1 MKGNGNFMKL
11 KVIVLT
17 VIIMFPYLIL
27 GQYGFVVDYTDG
39 ELVKIELDNPENEIA
54 IGTSMNHLIDAEFGS
69 NNVLYA
75 LPRVGTQFYQ
85 IDTTTAAINQIGTA
99 TPLTGHMWSGLAYDV
114 TTSTLYASS
123 TTGNSASAIYTID
136 VSTGTASHIGTT
148 TTAQSVADIAF
159 DNSGQMYAHN
169 LSNTIYLIDKTNGSA
184 TLLGNTGFNAAGP
197 WHGLDYSFHNN
208 TMYMATYNSITWEKT
223 VRSVNLTTGNTAS
236 EGTINHF
243 VGGFAIIHAESPGP
257 GSPEPNITVEPE
269 SLIFDTTAVGSSSV
283 DMLSITNT
291 GSDTLL
297 IYNLFSPDSI
307 FSVNLSSFDLF
318 LSESQDVQVTFTPL
332 QQNAYDGDLF
342 IISNDPDTDTLGL
355 PVAGVGFIPAPE
367 IFVDPMS
374 LTFDTTAVGSSTVKL
389 LSITNIGSDT
399 LLIYNLFSPDSIFS
413 VNTDSLNVL
422 PGDDQIVLVTF
433 VPNQPTDYSSD
444 LFIVNNDLET
454 DTLVIL
460 LTGVGFIFD
469 PEISVAP
476 IYLAFDTTAAG
487 SSNLKLLTIYNTG
500 NATLTISNISSTESV
515 FSTNLTSYDIQPGDS
530 QMVQVAFTPTEPII
544 YTSNFFVISNDS
556 EMDTLIVPV
565 SGVGI
570 MLARIEL
577 DAQLPHILVL
587 YPNYPNPFNPV
598 TTLRYDLPEK
608 VLVTI
613 TIYDMLGRQV
623 KTLMDQ
629 TQDAGY
635 RSVIWDATNDYGKP
649 VSAGIYLYQIQ
660 AGKYLQTKKM
670 VLLK

>member
-1 MKGNGNFMKL
+1 
-11 KVIVLT
+11 
-17 VIIMFPYLIL
+17 MFPYLIL

-54 IGTSMNHLIDAEFGS
+54 IGTSMNHLIDLEFGS
-69 NNVLYA
+69 NNILYA

-85 IDTTTAAINQIGTA
+85 IDTTTAAINQIGTS

-123 TTGNSASAIYTID
+123 TTGNSASSIYTID
-136 VSTGTASHIGTT
+136 VSTGTTSHIGTT

-223 VRSVNLTTGNTAS
+223 VRSVNLTTGNTTS

-243 VGGFAIIHAESPGP
+243 VGGLSIIHAESPGP

-307 FSVNLSSFDLF
+307 FSVN
-318 LSESQDVQVTFTPL
+318 
-332 QQNAYDGDLF
+332 
-342 IISNDPDTDTLGL
+342 
-355 PVAGVGFIPAPE
+355 
-367 IFVDPMS
+367 
-374 LTFDTTAVGSSTVKL
+374 
-389 LSITNIGSDT
+389 
-399 LLIYNLFSPDSIFS
+399 
-413 VNTDSLNVL
+413 TDSFNVL
-422 PGDDQIVLVTF
+422 PGDNQIVLVTF

-444 LFIVNNDLET
+444 LFIVNNDPET
-454 DTLVIL
+454 DTLVVL
-460 LTGVGFIFD
+460 LTGVGFILD
-469 PEISVAP
+469 PKISVDP

-500 NATLTISNISSTESV
+500 NATLTISNISSTERV

-544 YTSNFFVISNDS
+544 YSSNFFVISNDS

-598 TTLRYDLPEK
+598 TTLRYDLPEQTH
-608 VLVTI
+608 VNI

-623 KTLMDQ
+623 KTLINH

-635 RSVIWDATNDYGKP
+635 RSVIWNATNDYGKP

-660 AGKYLQTKKM
+660 AGDYISTKKM

>member
-1 MKGNGNFMKL
+1 
-11 KVIVLT
+11 
-17 VIIMFPYLIL
+17 MFPYLIL

-54 IGTSMNHLIDAEFGS
+54 IGTSMNHLTDLEFGS

-85 IDTTTAAINQIGTA
+85 IDTTTAAINQIGTS

-136 VSTGTASHIGTT
+136 VSTGTTSHIGTT

-223 VRSVNLTTGNTAS
+223 VRSVNLTTGNTTS

-243 VGGFAIIHAESPGP
+243 VGGLSIIHAESPGP

-307 FSVNLSSFDLF
+307 FSVN
-318 LSESQDVQVTFTPL
+318 
-332 QQNAYDGDLF
+332 
-342 IISNDPDTDTLGL
+342 
-355 PVAGVGFIPAPE
+355 
-367 IFVDPMS
+367 
-374 LTFDTTAVGSSTVKL
+374 
-389 LSITNIGSDT
+389 
-399 LLIYNLFSPDSIFS
+399 
-413 VNTDSLNVL
+413 TDSFNIL
-422 PGDDQIVLVTF
+422 PGDNQIVLVTF

-444 LFIVNNDLET
+444 LFIVNNDPET
-454 DTLVIL
+454 DTLVVL
-460 LTGVGFIFD
+460 LTGVGFILD
-469 PEISVAP
+469 PKISVDP

-544 YTSNFFVISNDS
+544 YSSNFFVISNDS

-598 TTLRYDLPEK
+598 TTLRYDLPEQTH
-608 VLVTI
+608 VNI
-613 TIYDMLGRQV
+613 TVYDMLGRQV
-623 KTLMDQ
+623 KTLINH

-635 RSVIWDATNDYGKP
+635 RSVIWNATNDYGKP

-660 AGKYLQTKKM
+660 AGDYISTKKM

>member
-1 MKGNGNFMKL
+1 MKL

-54 IGTSMNHLIDAEFGS
+54 IGTSMNHLTDAEFGS

-85 IDTTTAAINQIGTA
+85 IDTTTAAINQIGTS

-223 VRSVNLTTGNTAS
+223 VRSVNLTTGNTTS

-243 VGGFAIIHAESPGP
+243 VGGFAIIHTESPGP

-307 FSVNLSSFDLF
+307 FSVN
-318 LSESQDVQVTFTPL
+318 
-332 QQNAYDGDLF
+332 
-342 IISNDPDTDTLGL
+342 
-355 PVAGVGFIPAPE
+355 
-367 IFVDPMS
+367 
-374 LTFDTTAVGSSTVKL
+374 
-389 LSITNIGSDT
+389 
-399 LLIYNLFSPDSIFS
+399 
-413 VNTDSLNVL
+413 TDSFNVL
-422 PGDDQIVLVTF
+422 PGDNQIVLVTF

-454 DTLVIL
+454 DTLVVL
-460 LTGVGFIFD
+460 LTGVGFILA
-469 PEISVAP
+469 PEIFVDPMS
-476 IYLAFDTTAAG
+476 ITFDTTAAG
-487 SSNLKLLTIYNTG
+487 SSNLKLLTIYNIG

-544 YTSNFFVISNDS
+544 YTSNLFVISNDS

-598 TTLRYDLPEK
+598 TTLRYDLPENAMIN
-608 VLVTI
+608 I

-623 KTLMDQ
+623 KTLINQ

-649 VSAGIYLYQIQ
+649 VSAGLYLYQIQ
-660 AGKYLQTKKM
+660 AGEYIQTKKM

>member
-1 MKGNGNFMKL
+1 MKL
-11 KVIVLT
+11 KVILLT

-54 IGTSMNHLIDAEFGS
+54 IGTSMNHLTDLEFGS

-85 IDTTTAAINQIGTA
+85 IDTTTAAINQIGTS

-136 VSTGTASHIGTT
+136 VSTGTTSHIGTT

-223 VRSVNLTTGNTAS
+223 VRSVNLTTGNTTS

-243 VGGFAIIHAESPGP
+243 VGGLSIIHAESPGP

-307 FSVNLSSFDLF
+307 FSVN
-318 LSESQDVQVTFTPL
+318 
-332 QQNAYDGDLF
+332 
-342 IISNDPDTDTLGL
+342 
-355 PVAGVGFIPAPE
+355 
-367 IFVDPMS
+367 
-374 LTFDTTAVGSSTVKL
+374 
-389 LSITNIGSDT
+389 
-399 LLIYNLFSPDSIFS
+399 
-413 VNTDSLNVL
+413 TDSFNIL
-422 PGDDQIVLVTF
+422 PGDNQIVLVTF

-444 LFIVNNDLET
+444 LFIVNNDPET
-454 DTLVIL
+454 DTLVVL
-460 LTGVGFIFD
+460 LTGVGFILD
-469 PEISVAP
+469 PKISVDP

-544 YTSNFFVISNDS
+544 YSSNFFVISNDS

-598 TTLRYDLPEK
+598 TTLRYDLPEQTH
-608 VLVTI
+608 VNI

-623 KTLMDQ
+623 KTLINH

-635 RSVIWDATNDYGKP
+635 RSVIWNATNDYGKP

-660 AGKYLQTKKM
+660 AGDYISTKKM

>member
-1 MKGNGNFMKL
+1 MKL

-54 IGTSMNHLIDAEFGS
+54 IGTSMNHLTDAEFGS

-85 IDTTTAAINQIGTA
+85 IDTTTAAINQIGTS

-223 VRSVNLTTGNTAS
+223 VRSVNLTTGNTTS

-307 FSVNLSSFDLF
+307 FSVN
-318 LSESQDVQVTFTPL
+318 
-332 QQNAYDGDLF
+332 
-342 IISNDPDTDTLGL
+342 
-355 PVAGVGFIPAPE
+355 
-367 IFVDPMS
+367 
-374 LTFDTTAVGSSTVKL
+374 
-389 LSITNIGSDT
+389 
-399 LLIYNLFSPDSIFS
+399 
-413 VNTDSLNVL
+413 TDSLNVL

-444 LFIVNNDLET
+444 LFIVNNDPET
-454 DTLVIL
+454 DTLVVP
-460 LTGVGFIFD
+460 LTGVGFILA
-469 PEISVAP
+469 PEISVDPVA
-476 IYLAFDTTAAG
+476 LAFDTTAVG
-487 SSNLKLLTIYNTG
+487 SSIVKLLSIYNTG

-515 FSTNLTSYDIQPGDS
+515 FSTNFSSYDLSPGDS
-530 QMVQVAFTPTEPII
+530 QMVQVVFTPIESIT
-544 YTSNFFVISNDS
+544 YTGNLFVISNDS

-598 TTLRYDLPEK
+598 TTLRYDLPENAMIN
-608 VLVTI
+608 I

-623 KTLMDQ
+623 KTLINQ

-649 VSAGIYLYQIQ
+649 VSAGLYLYQIQ
-660 AGKYLQTKKM
+660 AGEYIQTKKM

>member
-1 MKGNGNFMKL
+1 MKENGNFMKFE
-11 KVIVLT
+11 VIVLT

-39 ELVKIELDNPENEIA
+39 ELVKIELDNPENEIS
-54 IGTSMNHLIDAEFGS
+54 IGTSMNHLTDAEFGS

-85 IDTTTAAINQIGTA
+85 IDTTTAAINQIGTS

-136 VSTGTASHIGTT
+136 VSTGTTSHIGTT
-148 TTAQSVADIAF
+148 TNAQSVADIAF

-197 WHGLDYSFHNN
+197 WHGLDYSFNNN
-208 TMYMATYNSITWEKT
+208 TMYMATYNSITWDKT
-223 VRSVNLTTGNTAS
+223 VRSVNLTTGNTTS

-243 VGGFAIIHAESPGP
+243 VGGFAIIHEESPGP

-307 FSVNLSSFDLF
+307 FSANLSSFDL
-318 LSESQDVQVTFTPL
+318 LPSESQDIQVTFTPL

-342 IISNDPDTDTLGL
+342 IISNDP
-355 PVAGVGFIPAPE
+355 
-367 IFVDPMS
+367 
-374 LTFDTTAVGSSTVKL
+374 
-389 LSITNIGSDT
+389 
-399 LLIYNLFSPDSIFS
+399 
-413 VNTDSLNVL
+413 
-422 PGDDQIVLVTF
+422 
-433 VPNQPTDYSSD
+433 
-444 LFIVNNDLET
+444 ET
-454 DTLVIL
+454 DTLVAL
-460 LTGVGFIFD
+460 LTGVGFILA
-469 PEISVAP
+469 PKISVDP
-476 IYLAFDTTAAG
+476 IFLTFDTTAAG
-487 SSNLKLLTIYNTG
+487 SSSLKLLTIYNTG

-515 FSTNLTSYDIQPGDS
+515 FSTNLTSYDIQSGYS

-544 YTSNFFVISNDS
+544 YSSNFFVISNDS

-598 TTLRYDLPEK
+598 TTLRYDLPEQTH
-608 VLVTI
+608 VNI
-613 TIYDMLGRQV
+613 TVYDMLGRQV
-623 KTLMDQ
+623 KTLINH

-635 RSVIWDATNDYGKP
+635 RSVIWNAINDYGKP

-660 AGKYLQTKKM
+660 AGEYISTKKM

>member
-1 MKGNGNFMKL
+1 MKENRNFMKL

-54 IGTSMNHLIDAEFGS
+54 IGTSMNHLTDAEFGS

-85 IDTTTAAINQIGTA
+85 IDTTTAAINQIGTS

-223 VRSVNLTTGNTAS
+223 VRSVNLTTGNTTS

-243 VGGFAIIHAESPGP
+243 VGGFAIIHTESPGP

-307 FSVNLSSFDLF
+307 FSVN
-318 LSESQDVQVTFTPL
+318 
-332 QQNAYDGDLF
+332 
-342 IISNDPDTDTLGL
+342 
-355 PVAGVGFIPAPE
+355 
-367 IFVDPMS
+367 
-374 LTFDTTAVGSSTVKL
+374 
-389 LSITNIGSDT
+389 
-399 LLIYNLFSPDSIFS
+399 
-413 VNTDSLNVL
+413 TDSFNVL
-422 PGDDQIVLVTF
+422 PGDNQIVLVTF

-444 LFIVNNDLET
+444 LFIVNNDPET
-454 DTLVIL
+454 DTLVVL
-460 LTGVGFIFD
+460 LTGVGFILA
-469 PEISVAP
+469 PEIFVDPMS
-476 IYLAFDTTAAG
+476 LTFDTTAAG
-487 SSNLKLLTIYNTG
+487 SSNLKLLTIYNIG

-544 YTSNFFVISNDS
+544 YTSNLFVISNDS

-598 TTLRYDLPEK
+598 TTLRYDLPENS
-608 VLVTI
+608 LVNI
-613 TIYDMLGRQV
+613 TIYDMLGREV
-623 KTLMDQ
+623 KTLINQ

-635 RSVIWDATNDYGKP
+635 KSVIWDATNDYGKP
-649 VSAGIYLYQIQ
+649 VSAGIYLFQIQ
-660 AGKYLQTKKM
+660 AGEYISTKKM

>member
-1 MKGNGNFMKL
+1 
-11 KVIVLT
+11 
-17 VIIMFPYLIL
+17 MFPYLIL

-54 IGTSMNHLIDAEFGS
+54 IGTSMNHLTDLEFGS

-85 IDTTTAAINQIGTA
+85 IDTTTAAINQIGTS

-123 TTGNSASAIYTID
+123 TTGNSASSIYTID
-136 VSTGTASHIGTT
+136 VSTGTTSHIGTT

-223 VRSVNLTTGNTAS
+223 VRSVNLTTGNTTS

-243 VGGFAIIHAESPGP
+243 VGGFSIIHAESPGP

-307 FSVNLSSFDLF
+307 FSVN
-318 LSESQDVQVTFTPL
+318 
-332 QQNAYDGDLF
+332 
-342 IISNDPDTDTLGL
+342 
-355 PVAGVGFIPAPE
+355 
-367 IFVDPMS
+367 
-374 LTFDTTAVGSSTVKL
+374 
-389 LSITNIGSDT
+389 
-399 LLIYNLFSPDSIFS
+399 
-413 VNTDSLNVL
+413 TDSFNVL
-422 PGDDQIVLVTF
+422 PGDNQIVLVTF
-433 VPNQPTDYSSD
+433 VPYQPTDYSSD
-444 LFIVNNDLET
+444 LFIVNNDPET
-454 DTLVIL
+454 DTLVVL
-460 LTGVGFIFD
+460 LTGVGFILD
-469 PEISVAP
+469 PKISVDP

-500 NATLTISNISSTESV
+500 NATLTISNISSTERV
-515 FSTNLTSYDIQPGDS
+515 FSTNLTSYDIQSGYS

-544 YTSNFFVISNDS
+544 YSSNFFVISNDS

-598 TTLRYDLPEK
+598 TTLRYDLPEQTH
-608 VLVTI
+608 VNI
-613 TIYDMLGRQV
+613 TVYDMLGRQV
-623 KTLMDQ
+623 KTLINH

-635 RSVIWDATNDYGKP
+635 RSVIWNATNDYGKP

-660 AGKYLQTKKM
+660 AGDYISTKKM

>member
-1 MKGNGNFMKL
+1 MKL

-85 IDTTTAAINQIGTA
+85 IDTTTAAINQIGTS

-136 VSTGTASHIGTT
+136 GSTGTASHIGTT

-223 VRSVNLTTGNTAS
+223 VRSVNLTTGNTTS

-243 VGGFAIIHAESPGP
+243 VGGFAIIHTESPGP

-307 FSVNLSSFDLF
+307 FSVN
-318 LSESQDVQVTFTPL
+318 
-332 QQNAYDGDLF
+332 
-342 IISNDPDTDTLGL
+342 
-355 PVAGVGFIPAPE
+355 
-367 IFVDPMS
+367 
-374 LTFDTTAVGSSTVKL
+374 
-389 LSITNIGSDT
+389 
-399 LLIYNLFSPDSIFS
+399 
-413 VNTDSLNVL
+413 TDSFNVL
-422 PGDDQIVLVTF
+422 PGDSQIVLVTF

-444 LFIVNNDLET
+444 LFIVNNDPET
-454 DTLVIL
+454 DTLVVL
-460 LTGVGFIFD
+460 LTGVGFILA
-469 PEISVAP
+469 PEIFVDPMS
-476 IYLAFDTTAAG
+476 LTFDTTAAG

-544 YTSNFFVISNDS
+544 YTSNLFVISNDS

-598 TTLRYDLPEK
+598 TTLRYDLPEQTH
-608 VLVTI
+608 VNI
-613 TIYDMLGRQV
+613 TVYDMLGRQV
-623 KTLMDQ
+623 KTLINH

-635 RSVIWDATNDYGKP
+635 KSVIWNATNDYGKP

-660 AGKYLQTKKM
+660 AGEYMLTKKM

>member
-1 MKGNGNFMKL
+1 MKL

-17 VIIMFPYLIL
+17 FIIMFPYLIL

-54 IGTSMNHLIDAEFGS
+54 IGTSMNHLTDLEFGS

-85 IDTTTAAINQIGTA
+85 IDTTTAAINQIGTS

-136 VSTGTASHIGTT
+136 VSTGTTSHIGTT

-223 VRSVNLTTGNTAS
+223 VRSVNLTTGNTTS

-243 VGGFAIIHAESPGP
+243 VGGFSIIHAESPGP

-307 FSVNLSSFDLF
+307 FSVN
-318 LSESQDVQVTFTPL
+318 
-332 QQNAYDGDLF
+332 
-342 IISNDPDTDTLGL
+342 
-355 PVAGVGFIPAPE
+355 
-367 IFVDPMS
+367 
-374 LTFDTTAVGSSTVKL
+374 
-389 LSITNIGSDT
+389 
-399 LLIYNLFSPDSIFS
+399 
-413 VNTDSLNVL
+413 TDSFNIL
-422 PGDDQIVLVTF
+422 PGDNQIVLVTF

-444 LFIVNNDLET
+444 LFIVNNDPET
-454 DTLVIL
+454 DTLVVL
-460 LTGVGFIFD
+460 LTGVGFILD
-469 PEISVAP
+469 PKISVDP

-544 YTSNFFVISNDS
+544 YSSNFFVISNDS

-598 TTLRYDLPEK
+598 TTLRYDLPEQTH
-608 VLVTI
+608 VNI
-613 TIYDMLGRQV
+613 TVYDMLGRQV
-623 KTLMDQ
+623 KTLINH

-635 RSVIWDATNDYGKP
+635 RSVIWNATNDYGKP

-660 AGKYLQTKKM
+660 AGDYISTKKM

>member
-1 MKGNGNFMKL
+1 MKL

-17 VIIMFPYLIL
+17 FIIMFPYLIL

-54 IGTSMNHLIDAEFGS
+54 IGTSMNHLTDLEFGS

-85 IDTTTAAINQIGTA
+85 IDTTTAAINQIGTS

-123 TTGNSASAIYTID
+123 TTGNSASSIYTID
-136 VSTGTASHIGTT
+136 VSTGTTSHIGTT

-223 VRSVNLTTGNTAS
+223 VRSVNLTTGNTTS

-243 VGGFAIIHAESPGP
+243 VGGFSIIHAESPGP

-307 FSVNLSSFDLF
+307 FSVN
-318 LSESQDVQVTFTPL
+318 
-332 QQNAYDGDLF
+332 
-342 IISNDPDTDTLGL
+342 
-355 PVAGVGFIPAPE
+355 
-367 IFVDPMS
+367 
-374 LTFDTTAVGSSTVKL
+374 
-389 LSITNIGSDT
+389 
-399 LLIYNLFSPDSIFS
+399 
-413 VNTDSLNVL
+413 TDSFNIL
-422 PGDDQIVLVTF
+422 PGDNQIVLVTF

-444 LFIVNNDLET
+444 LFIVNNDPET
-454 DTLVIL
+454 DTLVVL
-460 LTGVGFIFD
+460 LTGVGFILD
-469 PEISVAP
+469 PKISVDP

-544 YTSNFFVISNDS
+544 YSSNFFVISNDS

-598 TTLRYDLPEK
+598 TTLRYDLPEQTH
-608 VLVTI
+608 VNI
-613 TIYDMLGRQV
+613 TVYDMLGRQV
-623 KTLMDQ
+623 KTLINH

-635 RSVIWDATNDYGKP
+635 RSVIWNATNDYGKP

-660 AGKYLQTKKM
+660 AGDYISTKKM

>member
-1 MKGNGNFMKL
+1 
-11 KVIVLT
+11 
-17 VIIMFPYLIL
+17 MFPYLIL

-54 IGTSMNHLIDAEFGS
+54 IGTSMNHLTDLEFGS

-85 IDTTTAAINQIGTA
+85 IDTTTAAINQIGTS

-123 TTGNSASAIYTID
+123 TTGNSASSIYTID
-136 VSTGTASHIGTT
+136 VSTGTTSHIGTT

-223 VRSVNLTTGNTAS
+223 VRSVNLTTGNTTS

-243 VGGFAIIHAESPGP
+243 VGGFSIIHAESPGP

-307 FSVNLSSFDLF
+307 FSVN
-318 LSESQDVQVTFTPL
+318 
-332 QQNAYDGDLF
+332 
-342 IISNDPDTDTLGL
+342 
-355 PVAGVGFIPAPE
+355 
-367 IFVDPMS
+367 
-374 LTFDTTAVGSSTVKL
+374 
-389 LSITNIGSDT
+389 
-399 LLIYNLFSPDSIFS
+399 
-413 VNTDSLNVL
+413 TDSFNVL
-422 PGDDQIVLVTF
+422 PGDNQIVLVTF
-433 VPNQPTDYSSD
+433 VPYQPTDYSSD
-444 LFIVNNDLET
+444 LFIVNNDPET
-454 DTLVIL
+454 DTLVVL
-460 LTGVGFIFD
+460 LTGVGFILD
-469 PEISVAP
+469 PKISVDP

-544 YTSNFFVISNDS
+544 YSSNFFVISNDS

-570 MLARIEL
+570 MLTRIEL

-598 TTLRYDLPEK
+598 TTLRYDLPEQTH
-608 VLVTI
+608 VNI
-613 TIYDMLGRQV
+613 TVYDMLGRQV
-623 KTLMDQ
+623 KTLINH

-635 RSVIWDATNDYGKP
+635 RSVIWNATNDYGKP

-660 AGKYLQTKKM
+660 AGDYISTKKM

>member
-1 MKGNGNFMKL
+1 MKENRNFMKL

-54 IGTSMNHLIDAEFGS
+54 IGTSMNHLTDAEFGS

-85 IDTTTAAINQIGTA
+85 IDTTTAAINQIGTS

-184 TLLGNTGFNAAGP
+184 TLLGNTGFTAAGP

-223 VRSVNLTTGNTAS
+223 VRSVNLTTGNTTS

-243 VGGFAIIHAESPGP
+243 VGGFAIIHTESPGP

-307 FSVNLSSFDLF
+307 FSVN
-318 LSESQDVQVTFTPL
+318 
-332 QQNAYDGDLF
+332 
-342 IISNDPDTDTLGL
+342 
-355 PVAGVGFIPAPE
+355 
-367 IFVDPMS
+367 
-374 LTFDTTAVGSSTVKL
+374 
-389 LSITNIGSDT
+389 
-399 LLIYNLFSPDSIFS
+399 
-413 VNTDSLNVL
+413 TDSFNVL
-422 PGDDQIVLVTF
+422 PGDNQIVLVTF

-444 LFIVNNDLET
+444 LFIVNNDPET
-454 DTLVIL
+454 DTLVVL
-460 LTGVGFIFD
+460 LTGVGFILA
-469 PEISVAP
+469 PEIFVDPMS
-476 IYLAFDTTAAG
+476 LTFDTTAAG
-487 SSNLKLLTIYNTG
+487 SSNLKLLTIYNIG

-544 YTSNFFVISNDS
+544 YTSNLFVISNDS

-598 TTLRYDLPEK
+598 TTLRYDLPENS
-608 VLVTI
+608 LVNI
-613 TIYDMLGRQV
+613 TIYDMLGREV
-623 KTLMDQ
+623 KTLINQ

-635 RSVIWDATNDYGKP
+635 KSVIWDATNDYGKP
-649 VSAGIYLYQIQ
+649 VSAGIYLFQIQ
-660 AGKYLQTKKM
+660 AGEYISTKKM

>member
-1 MKGNGNFMKL
+1 MKENGNFMKL

-54 IGTSMNHLIDAEFGS
+54 IGTSMNHLTDAEFGS

-85 IDTTTAAINQIGTA
+85 IDTTTAAINQIGTS

-136 VSTGTASHIGTT
+136 VSTGAASHIGTT
-148 TTAQSVADIAF
+148 TTAQSIADIAF

-223 VRSVNLTTGNTAS
+223 VRSVNLTTGNTTS

-307 FSVNLSSFDLF
+307 FSVN
-318 LSESQDVQVTFTPL
+318 
-332 QQNAYDGDLF
+332 
-342 IISNDPDTDTLGL
+342 
-355 PVAGVGFIPAPE
+355 
-367 IFVDPMS
+367 
-374 LTFDTTAVGSSTVKL
+374 
-389 LSITNIGSDT
+389 
-399 LLIYNLFSPDSIFS
+399 
-413 VNTDSLNVL
+413 TDSLNVL

-444 LFIVNNDLET
+444 LFIVNNDPET
-454 DTLVIL
+454 DTLVVL
-460 LTGVGFIFD
+460 LTGVGFIRA
-469 PEISVAP
+469 PEISVDP

-515 FSTNLTSYDIQPGDS
+515 FSTNLTSYDIQSGDS

-544 YTSNFFVISNDS
+544 YTSNLFVISNDS

-598 TTLRYDLPEK
+598 TTLRYDLPETG
-608 VLVTI
+608 LVTI

-635 RSVIWDATNDYGKP
+635 KSLIWDATNNYGKP

-660 AGKYLQTKKM
+660 AGEYMQTKKM

>member
-1 MKGNGNFMKL
+1 MKENGNFMKL

-54 IGTSMNHLIDAEFGS
+54 IGTSMNHLTDAEFGS

-85 IDTTTAAINQIGTA
+85 IDTTTAAINQIGTS

-223 VRSVNLTTGNTAS
+223 VRSVNLTTGNTTS

-243 VGGFAIIHAESPGP
+243 VGGFAIIHTESPGP

-307 FSVNLSSFDLF
+307 FSVN
-318 LSESQDVQVTFTPL
+318 
-332 QQNAYDGDLF
+332 
-342 IISNDPDTDTLGL
+342 
-355 PVAGVGFIPAPE
+355 
-367 IFVDPMS
+367 
-374 LTFDTTAVGSSTVKL
+374 
-389 LSITNIGSDT
+389 
-399 LLIYNLFSPDSIFS
+399 
-413 VNTDSLNVL
+413 TDSFNVL
-422 PGDDQIVLVTF
+422 PGDNQIVLVTF

-444 LFIVNNDLET
+444 LFIVNNDPET
-454 DTLVIL
+454 DTLVVL
-460 LTGVGFIFD
+460 LTGVGFILA
-469 PEISVAP
+469 PEIFVDPMS
-476 IYLAFDTTAAG
+476 LTFDTTAAG
-487 SSNLKLLTIYNTG
+487 SSNLKLLTIYNIG

-544 YTSNFFVISNDS
+544 YTSNLFVISNDS

-598 TTLRYDLPEK
+598 TTLRYDLPENS
-608 VLVTI
+608 LVNI
-613 TIYDMLGRQV
+613 TIYDMLGREV
-623 KTLMDQ
+623 KTLINQ

-635 RSVIWDATNDYGKP
+635 KSVIWDATNDYGKP

-660 AGKYLQTKKM
+660 AGEYISTKKM

>member
-1 MKGNGNFMKL
+1 MKKNGNFMKFE
-11 KVIVLT
+11 VIVLT

-39 ELVKIELDNPENEIA
+39 ELVKIELDNPENEIS
-54 IGTSMNHLIDAEFGS
+54 IGTSMNHLTDAEFGS

-85 IDTTTAAINQIGTA
+85 IDTTTAAINQIGTS

-136 VSTGTASHIGTT
+136 VSTGTTSHIGTT
-148 TTAQSVADIAF
+148 TNAQSVADIAF

-197 WHGLDYSFHNN
+197 WHGLDYSFNNN
-208 TMYMATYNSITWEKT
+208 TMYMATYNSITWDKT
-223 VRSVNLTTGNTAS
+223 VRSVNLTTGNTTS

-283 DMLSITNT
+283 YMLSITNT

-307 FSVNLSSFDLF
+307 FSANLSSFDL
-318 LSESQDVQVTFTPL
+318 LPSESQDIQVTFTPL

-342 IISNDPDTDTLGL
+342 IISNDP
-355 PVAGVGFIPAPE
+355 
-367 IFVDPMS
+367 
-374 LTFDTTAVGSSTVKL
+374 
-389 LSITNIGSDT
+389 
-399 LLIYNLFSPDSIFS
+399 
-413 VNTDSLNVL
+413 
-422 PGDDQIVLVTF
+422 
-433 VPNQPTDYSSD
+433 
-444 LFIVNNDLET
+444 ET
-454 DTLVIL
+454 DTLVVL
-460 LTGVGFIFD
+460 LTGVGFILS
-469 PEISVAP
+469 PKISVDP
-476 IYLAFDTTAAG
+476 IYLTFDTTAAG

-515 FSTNLTSYDIQPGDS
+515 FSTNLTSYDIQSGYS
-530 QMVQVAFTPTEPII
+530 QIVQVAFTPTEPII
-544 YTSNFFVISNDS
+544 YSSNFFVISNDF

-598 TTLRYDLPEK
+598 TTLRYDLPEQTH
-608 VLVTI
+608 VNI
-613 TIYDMLGRQV
+613 TVYDMLGRQV
-623 KTLMDQ
+623 KTLINH

-635 RSVIWDATNDYGKP
+635 RSVIWNAINDYGKP

-660 AGKYLQTKKM
+660 AGEYISTKKM

>member
-1 MKGNGNFMKL
+1 MKF
-11 KVIVLT
+11 KVVVLVVT
-17 VIIMFPYLIL
+17 IMFPHITL
-27 GQYGFVVDYTDG
+27 GQYCFVVDYNNG
-39 ELVKIELDNPENEIA
+39 ELLKIELNNPTNEII
-54 IGTSMNHLIDAEFGS
+54 IGTSMQFLTDAEFGS

-75 LPRVGTQFYQ
+75 VPLSGTQFYQ
-85 IDTTTAAINQIGTA
+85 IDTTTAAITQIGTA
-99 TPLTGHMWSGLAYDV
+99 TPLNGHMWSGLAYDV

-148 TTAQSVADIAF
+148 TAAQSIADIAF
-159 DNSGQMYAHN
+159 DNNGQMYAHN

-223 VRSVNLTTGNTAS
+223 VRSVNLTTGNTTS

-243 VGGFAIIHAESPGP
+243 VGGFAIIHTESPGP

-307 FSVNLSSFDLF
+307 FSVN
-318 LSESQDVQVTFTPL
+318 
-332 QQNAYDGDLF
+332 
-342 IISNDPDTDTLGL
+342 
-355 PVAGVGFIPAPE
+355 
-367 IFVDPMS
+367 
-374 LTFDTTAVGSSTVKL
+374 
-389 LSITNIGSDT
+389 
-399 LLIYNLFSPDSIFS
+399 
-413 VNTDSLNVL
+413 TDSFNVL
-422 PGDDQIVLVTF
+422 PGGNQIVLVTF

-444 LFIVNNDLET
+444 LFIVNNDPET
-454 DTLVIL
+454 DTLVVL
-460 LTGVGFIFD
+460 LTGVGFILA
-469 PEISVAP
+469 PEIFVDPMS
-476 IYLAFDTTAAG
+476 LTFDTTAAG
-487 SSNLKLLTIYNTG
+487 SSNLKLLTIYNIG

-544 YTSNFFVISNDS
+544 YTSNLFVISNDS

-598 TTLRYDLPEK
+598 TTLRYDLPEDA
-608 VLVTI
+608 LVNI
-613 TIYDMLGRQV
+613 TIYDMMGRVV
-623 KTLMDQ
+623 KTLINDQ
-629 TQDAGY
+629 QTTGY
-635 RSVIWDATNDYGKP
+635 RSLQWNATNDAGQP
-649 VSAGIYLYQIQ
+649 VSAGVYLYQIQ
-660 AGKYLQTKKM
+660 AGDYNSTKKM

>member
-1 MKGNGNFMKL
+1 MKL

-17 VIIMFPYLIL
+17 FIIMFPYLIL

-54 IGTSMNHLIDAEFGS
+54 IGTSMNHLTDLEFGS

-85 IDTTTAAINQIGTA
+85 IDTTTAAINQIGTS

-123 TTGNSASAIYTID
+123 TTGNSASSIYTID
-136 VSTGTASHIGTT
+136 VSTGTTSHIGTT

-223 VRSVNLTTGNTAS
+223 VRSVNLTTGNTTS

-243 VGGFAIIHAESPGP
+243 VGGFSIIHAESPGP

-307 FSVNLSSFDLF
+307 FSVN
-318 LSESQDVQVTFTPL
+318 
-332 QQNAYDGDLF
+332 
-342 IISNDPDTDTLGL
+342 
-355 PVAGVGFIPAPE
+355 
-367 IFVDPMS
+367 
-374 LTFDTTAVGSSTVKL
+374 
-389 LSITNIGSDT
+389 
-399 LLIYNLFSPDSIFS
+399 
-413 VNTDSLNVL
+413 TDSFNIL
-422 PGDDQIVLVTF
+422 PGDNQIVLVTF

-444 LFIVNNDLET
+444 LFIVNNDPET
-454 DTLVIL
+454 DTLVVL
-460 LTGVGFIFD
+460 LTGVGFILD
-469 PEISVAP
+469 PKISVDP

-500 NATLTISNISSTESV
+500 NATLTISNISSTERV
-515 FSTNLTSYDIQPGDS
+515 FSTNLTSYDIQPGEG

-544 YTSNFFVISNDS
+544 YSSNFFVISNDS

-598 TTLRYDLPEK
+598 TTLRYDLPEQTH
-608 VLVTI
+608 VNI

-623 KTLMDQ
+623 KTLINH

-635 RSVIWDATNDYGKP
+635 RSVIWNATNDYGKP

-660 AGKYLQTKKM
+660 AGDYISTKKM

>member
-1 MKGNGNFMKL
+1 MKENGNFMKFE
-11 KVIVLT
+11 VIVLT

-39 ELVKIELDNPENEIA
+39 ELVKIELDNPENEIS
-54 IGTSMNHLIDAEFGS
+54 IGTSMNHLTDAEFGS

-85 IDTTTAAINQIGTA
+85 IDTTTAAINQIGTS

-136 VSTGTASHIGTT
+136 VSTGTTSHIGTT
-148 TTAQSVADIAF
+148 TNAQSVADIAF

-197 WHGLDYSFHNN
+197 WHGLDYSFNNN
-208 TMYMATYNSITWEKT
+208 TMYMATYNSITWDKT
-223 VRSVNLTTGNTAS
+223 VRSVNLTTGNTTS

-307 FSVNLSSFDLF
+307 FSANLSSFDL
-318 LSESQDVQVTFTPL
+318 LPSESQDIQVTFTPL

-342 IISNDPDTDTLGL
+342 IISNDP
-355 PVAGVGFIPAPE
+355 
-367 IFVDPMS
+367 
-374 LTFDTTAVGSSTVKL
+374 
-389 LSITNIGSDT
+389 
-399 LLIYNLFSPDSIFS
+399 
-413 VNTDSLNVL
+413 
-422 PGDDQIVLVTF
+422 
-433 VPNQPTDYSSD
+433 
-444 LFIVNNDLET
+444 ET
-454 DTLVIL
+454 DTLVAL
-460 LTGVGFIFD
+460 LTGVGFILA
-469 PEISVAP
+469 PKISVDP
-476 IYLAFDTTAAG
+476 IYLTFDTTAAG

-515 FSTNLTSYDIQPGDS
+515 FSTNLTSYDIQSGYS

-544 YTSNFFVISNDS
+544 YSSNFFVISNDS

-598 TTLRYDLPEK
+598 TTLRYDLPEQTH
-608 VLVTI
+608 VNI
-613 TIYDMLGRQV
+613 TVYDMLGRQV
-623 KTLMDQ
+623 KTLINH

-635 RSVIWDATNDYGKP
+635 RSVIWNAINDYGKP

-660 AGKYLQTKKM
+660 AGEYISTKKM

>member
-1 MKGNGNFMKL
+1 MKL

-54 IGTSMNHLIDAEFGS
+54 IGTSMNHLTDAEFGS

-85 IDTTTAAINQIGTA
+85 IDTTTAAINQIGTS

-136 VSTGTASHIGTT
+136 VSTGTTSHIGTT

-223 VRSVNLTTGNTAS
+223 VRSVNLTTGNTTS

-243 VGGFAIIHAESPGP
+243 VGGFAIIHTESPGP

-307 FSVNLSSFDLF
+307 FSVN
-318 LSESQDVQVTFTPL
+318 
-332 QQNAYDGDLF
+332 
-342 IISNDPDTDTLGL
+342 
-355 PVAGVGFIPAPE
+355 
-367 IFVDPMS
+367 
-374 LTFDTTAVGSSTVKL
+374 
-389 LSITNIGSDT
+389 
-399 LLIYNLFSPDSIFS
+399 
-413 VNTDSLNVL
+413 TDSFNVL
-422 PGDDQIVLVTF
+422 PGDSQIVLVTF

-444 LFIVNNDLET
+444 LFIVNNDPET
-454 DTLVIL
+454 DTLVVL
-460 LTGVGFIFD
+460 LTGVGFILA
-469 PEISVAP
+469 PEISVDP

-487 SSNLKLLTIYNTG
+487 SSNLKLLTIYNIG

-515 FSTNLTSYDIQPGDS
+515 FSTNLTSYDIQPGNS
-530 QMVQVAFTPTEPII
+530 QMVQVAFTPTETII
-544 YTSNFFVISNDS
+544 YTSNLFVISNDS

-598 TTLRYDLPEK
+598 TTLRYDLPEQTH
-608 VLVTI
+608 VNI

-623 KTLMDQ
+623 KTLINH

-635 RSVIWDATNDYGKP
+635 RSVIWNATNDYGKP

-660 AGKYLQTKKM
+660 AGEYMLTKKM

>member
-1 MKGNGNFMKL
+1 MKL

-85 IDTTTAAINQIGTA
+85 IDTTTAAINQIGTS

-223 VRSVNLTTGNTAS
+223 VRSVNLTTGNTTS

-243 VGGFAIIHAESPGP
+243 VGGFAIIHTESPGP

-307 FSVNLSSFDLF
+307 FSVN
-318 LSESQDVQVTFTPL
+318 
-332 QQNAYDGDLF
+332 
-342 IISNDPDTDTLGL
+342 
-355 PVAGVGFIPAPE
+355 
-367 IFVDPMS
+367 
-374 LTFDTTAVGSSTVKL
+374 
-389 LSITNIGSDT
+389 
-399 LLIYNLFSPDSIFS
+399 
-413 VNTDSLNVL
+413 TDSFNVL
-422 PGDDQIVLVTF
+422 PGDNQIVLVTF

-444 LFIVNNDLET
+444 LFIVNNDPET
-454 DTLVIL
+454 DTLVVL
-460 LTGVGFIFD
+460 LTGVGFILA

-515 FSTNLTSYDIQPGDS
+515 FSTNLTSYDIQPGNS
-530 QMVQVAFTPTEPII
+530 QMVQVAFTPTETII
-544 YTSNFFVISNDS
+544 YTSNLFVISNDF

-565 SGVGI
+565 SGIGI

-577 DAQLPHILVL
+577 DAQLPHTLVL

-598 TTLRYDLPEK
+598 TTLRYDLPEQTH
-608 VLVTI
+608 VNI
-613 TIYDMLGRQV
+613 TVYDMLGRQV
-623 KTLMDQ
+623 KTLINH

-635 RSVIWDATNDYGKP
+635 KSVIWNATNDYGKP

-660 AGKYLQTKKM
+660 AGDYISTKKM

>member
-1 MKGNGNFMKL
+1 MKENGNFMKFE
-11 KVIVLT
+11 VIVLT

-27 GQYGFVVDYTDG
+27 GQYGFVIDYTDG
-39 ELVKIELDNPENEIA
+39 ELVKIELDNPENEIS
-54 IGTSMNHLIDAEFGS
+54 IGTSMNHLTDAEFGS

-85 IDTTTAAINQIGTA
+85 IDTTTAAINQIGTS

-136 VSTGTASHIGTT
+136 VSTGTTSHIGTT
-148 TTAQSVADIAF
+148 TNAQSVADIAF

-197 WHGLDYSFHNN
+197 WHGLDYSFNNN
-208 TMYMATYNSITWEKT
+208 TMYMATYNSITWDKT
-223 VRSVNLTTGNTAS
+223 VRSVNLTTGNTTS

-307 FSVNLSSFDLF
+307 FSANLSSFDL
-318 LSESQDVQVTFTPL
+318 LPSESQDIQVTFTPL

-342 IISNDPDTDTLGL
+342 IISNDP
-355 PVAGVGFIPAPE
+355 
-367 IFVDPMS
+367 
-374 LTFDTTAVGSSTVKL
+374 
-389 LSITNIGSDT
+389 
-399 LLIYNLFSPDSIFS
+399 
-413 VNTDSLNVL
+413 
-422 PGDDQIVLVTF
+422 
-433 VPNQPTDYSSD
+433 
-444 LFIVNNDLET
+444 ET
-454 DTLVIL
+454 DTLVVL
-460 LTGVGFIFD
+460 LTGVGFILS
-469 PEISVAP
+469 PKISVDP
-476 IYLAFDTTAAG
+476 IYLTFDTTAAG
-487 SSNLKLLTIYNTG
+487 SSSLKLLTIYNTG

-515 FSTNLTSYDIQPGDS
+515 FSTNLTSYDIQSGYS

-544 YTSNFFVISNDS
+544 YSSNFFVISNDS

-598 TTLRYDLPEK
+598 TTLRYDLPEQTH
-608 VLVTI
+608 VNI
-613 TIYDMLGRQV
+613 TVYDMLGRQV
-623 KTLMDQ
+623 KTLINH

-635 RSVIWDATNDYGKP
+635 RSVIWNAINDYGKP

-660 AGKYLQTKKM
+660 AGEYISTKKM

>member
-1 MKGNGNFMKL
+1 MKENRNFMKL

-54 IGTSMNHLIDAEFGS
+54 IGTSMNHLTDAEFGS

-85 IDTTTAAINQIGTA
+85 IDTTTAAINQIGTS

-136 VSTGTASHIGTT
+136 GSTGTASHIGTT

-223 VRSVNLTTGNTAS
+223 VRSVNLTTGNTTS

-243 VGGFAIIHAESPGP
+243 VGGFAIIHTESPGP

-307 FSVNLSSFDLF
+307 FSVNLSSFDL
-318 LSESQDVQVTFTPL
+318 LPSESQDVQVTFTPL

-355 PVAGVGFIPAPE
+355 PVAGVGFILAPE

-374 LTFDTTAVGSSTVKL
+374 LT
-389 LSITNIGSDT
+389 
-399 LLIYNLFSPDSIFS
+399 
-413 VNTDSLNVL
+413 
-422 PGDDQIVLVTF
+422 
-433 VPNQPTDYSSD
+433 
-444 LFIVNNDLET
+444 
-454 DTLVIL
+454 
-460 LTGVGFIFD
+460 
-469 PEISVAP
+469 
-476 IYLAFDTTAAG
+476 FDTTAAG
-487 SSNLKLLTIYNTG
+487 SSNLKLLTIYNIG

-544 YTSNFFVISNDS
+544 YTSNLFVISNDS

-598 TTLRYDLPEK
+598 TTLRYDLPENS
-608 VLVTI
+608 LVNI
-613 TIYDMLGRQV
+613 TIYDMLGREV
-623 KTLMDQ
+623 
-629 TQDAGY
+629 
-635 RSVIWDATNDYGKP
+635 
-649 VSAGIYLYQIQ
+649 
-660 AGKYLQTKKM
+660 
-670 VLLK
+670 

>member
-1 MKGNGNFMKL
+1 MKFE
-11 KVIVLT
+11 VIVLT

-39 ELVKIELDNPENEIA
+39 ELVKIELDNPENEIS
-54 IGTSMNHLIDAEFGS
+54 IGTSMNHLTDAEFGS

-85 IDTTTAAINQIGTA
+85 IDTTTAAINQIGTS

-136 VSTGTASHIGTT
+136 VSTGTTSHIGTT
-148 TTAQSVADIAF
+148 TNAQSVADIAF

-208 TMYMATYNSITWEKT
+208 TMYMATYNSITWDKT
-223 VRSVNLTTGNTAS
+223 VRSVNLTTGNTTS

-307 FSVNLSSFDLF
+307 FSANLSSFDL
-318 LSESQDVQVTFTPL
+318 LPSESQDIQVTFTPL

-342 IISNDPDTDTLGL
+342 IISNDPETDTLVVL
-355 PVAGVGFIPAPE
+355 LTGVGFILAPE

-374 LTFDTTAVGSSTVKL
+374 LT
-389 LSITNIGSDT
+389 
-399 LLIYNLFSPDSIFS
+399 
-413 VNTDSLNVL
+413 
-422 PGDDQIVLVTF
+422 
-433 VPNQPTDYSSD
+433 
-444 LFIVNNDLET
+444 
-454 DTLVIL
+454 
-460 LTGVGFIFD
+460 
-469 PEISVAP
+469 
-476 IYLAFDTTAAG
+476 FDTTAAG

-515 FSTNLTSYDIQPGDS
+515 FSTNLTSYDIQSGYS

-544 YTSNFFVISNDS
+544 YSSNFFVISNDS

-598 TTLRYDLPEK
+598 TTLRYDLPEQTH
-608 VLVTI
+608 VNI
-613 TIYDMLGRQV
+613 TVYDMLGRQV
-623 KTLMDQ
+623 KTLINH

-635 RSVIWDATNDYGKP
+635 RSVIWNAINDYGKP

-660 AGKYLQTKKM
+660 AGEYISTKKM

>member
-1 MKGNGNFMKL
+1 MKENRNFMKL

-54 IGTSMNHLIDAEFGS
+54 IGTSMNHLTDAEFGS

-85 IDTTTAAINQIGTA
+85 IDTTTAAINQIGTS

-223 VRSVNLTTGNTAS
+223 VRSVNLTTGNTTS

-243 VGGFAIIHAESPGP
+243 VGGFAIIHTESPGP

-307 FSVNLSSFDLF
+307 FSVN
-318 LSESQDVQVTFTPL
+318 
-332 QQNAYDGDLF
+332 
-342 IISNDPDTDTLGL
+342 
-355 PVAGVGFIPAPE
+355 
-367 IFVDPMS
+367 
-374 LTFDTTAVGSSTVKL
+374 
-389 LSITNIGSDT
+389 
-399 LLIYNLFSPDSIFS
+399 
-413 VNTDSLNVL
+413 TDSFNVL
-422 PGDDQIVLVTF
+422 PGDNQIVLVTF

-444 LFIVNNDLET
+444 LFIVNNDPET
-454 DTLVIL
+454 DTLVVL
-460 LTGVGFIFD
+460 LTGVGFILA
-469 PEISVAP
+469 PEIFVDPMS
-476 IYLAFDTTAAG
+476 LTFDTTAAG
-487 SSNLKLLTIYNTG
+487 SSNLKLLTIYNIG

-544 YTSNFFVISNDS
+544 YTSNLFVISNDS

-598 TTLRYDLPEK
+598 TTLRYDLPENS
-608 VLVTI
+608 LVNI
-613 TIYDMLGRQV
+613 TIYDMLGREV
-623 KTLMDQ
+623 KTLINQ

-635 RSVIWDATNDYGKP
+635 KSLIWDATNDYGKP

-660 AGKYLQTKKM
+660 AGEYISTKKM

>member
-1 MKGNGNFMKL
+1 MKENGNFMKFE
-11 KVIVLT
+11 VIVLT

-27 GQYGFVVDYTDG
+27 GQYGFVIDYTDG
-39 ELVKIELDNPENEIA
+39 ELVKIELDNPENEIS
-54 IGTSMNHLIDAEFGS
+54 IGTSMNHLTDAEFGS

-85 IDTTTAAINQIGTA
+85 IDTTTAAINQIGTS

-136 VSTGTASHIGTT
+136 VSTGTTSHIGTT
-148 TTAQSVADIAF
+148 TNAQSVADIAF

-197 WHGLDYSFHNN
+197 WHGLDYSFNNN
-208 TMYMATYNSITWEKT
+208 TMYMATYNSITWDKT
-223 VRSVNLTTGNTAS
+223 VRSVNLTTGNTTS

-307 FSVNLSSFDLF
+307 FSANLSSFDL
-318 LSESQDVQVTFTPL
+318 LPSESQDVQVTFTPL

-342 IISNDPDTDTLGL
+342 IISNDP
-355 PVAGVGFIPAPE
+355 
-367 IFVDPMS
+367 
-374 LTFDTTAVGSSTVKL
+374 
-389 LSITNIGSDT
+389 
-399 LLIYNLFSPDSIFS
+399 
-413 VNTDSLNVL
+413 
-422 PGDDQIVLVTF
+422 
-433 VPNQPTDYSSD
+433 
-444 LFIVNNDLET
+444 ET
-454 DTLVIL
+454 DTLVAL
-460 LTGVGFIFD
+460 LTGVGFILA
-469 PEISVAP
+469 PKISVDP
-476 IYLAFDTTAAG
+476 IFLTFDTTAAG
-487 SSNLKLLTIYNTG
+487 SSSLKLLTIYNTG

-515 FSTNLTSYDIQPGDS
+515 FSTNLTSYDIQSGYS

-544 YTSNFFVISNDS
+544 YSSNFFVISNDS

-598 TTLRYDLPEK
+598 TTLRYDLPEQTH
-608 VLVTI
+608 VNI
-613 TIYDMLGRQV
+613 TVYDMLGRQV
-623 KTLMDQ
+623 KTLINH

-635 RSVIWDATNDYGKP
+635 RSVIWNAINDYGKP

-660 AGKYLQTKKM
+660 AGEYISTKKM

>member
-1 MKGNGNFMKL
+1 
-11 KVIVLT
+11 
-17 VIIMFPYLIL
+17 
-27 GQYGFVVDYTDG
+27 
-39 ELVKIELDNPENEIA
+39 
-54 IGTSMNHLIDAEFGS
+54 
-69 NNVLYA
+69 
-75 LPRVGTQFYQ
+75 
-85 IDTTTAAINQIGTA
+85 
-99 TPLTGHMWSGLAYDV
+99 
-114 TTSTLYASS
+114 
-123 TTGNSASAIYTID
+123 
-136 VSTGTASHIGTT
+136 
-148 TTAQSVADIAF
+148 
-159 DNSGQMYAHN
+159 MYAHN

-223 VRSVNLTTGNTAS
+223 VRSVNLTTGNTTS

-243 VGGFAIIHAESPGP
+243 VGGFSIIHAESPGP

-307 FSVNLSSFDLF
+307 FSVN
-318 LSESQDVQVTFTPL
+318 
-332 QQNAYDGDLF
+332 
-342 IISNDPDTDTLGL
+342 
-355 PVAGVGFIPAPE
+355 
-367 IFVDPMS
+367 
-374 LTFDTTAVGSSTVKL
+374 
-389 LSITNIGSDT
+389 
-399 LLIYNLFSPDSIFS
+399 
-413 VNTDSLNVL
+413 TDSFNIL
-422 PGDDQIVLVTF
+422 PGDNQIVLVTF

-444 LFIVNNDLET
+444 LFIVNNDPET
-454 DTLVIL
+454 DTLVVL
-460 LTGVGFIFD
+460 LTGVGFILD
-469 PEISVAP
+469 PKISVDP

-544 YTSNFFVISNDS
+544 YSSNFFVISNDS

-598 TTLRYDLPEK
+598 TTLRYDLPEQTH
-608 VLVTI
+608 VNI

-623 KTLMDQ
+623 KTLINH

-635 RSVIWDATNDYGKP
+635 RSVIWNATNDYGKP

-660 AGKYLQTKKM
+660 AGDYISTKKM

>member
-1 MKGNGNFMKL
+1 
-11 KVIVLT
+11 
-17 VIIMFPYLIL
+17 MFPYLIL

-54 IGTSMNHLIDAEFGS
+54 IGTSMNHLTDLEFGS

-85 IDTTTAAINQIGTA
+85 IDTTTAAINQIGTS

-136 VSTGTASHIGTT
+136 VSTGTTSHIGTT

-223 VRSVNLTTGNTAS
+223 VRSVNLTTGNTTS

-243 VGGFAIIHAESPGP
+243 VGGFSIIHAESPGP

-307 FSVNLSSFDLF
+307 FSVN
-318 LSESQDVQVTFTPL
+318 
-332 QQNAYDGDLF
+332 
-342 IISNDPDTDTLGL
+342 
-355 PVAGVGFIPAPE
+355 
-367 IFVDPMS
+367 
-374 LTFDTTAVGSSTVKL
+374 
-389 LSITNIGSDT
+389 
-399 LLIYNLFSPDSIFS
+399 
-413 VNTDSLNVL
+413 TDSFNIL
-422 PGDDQIVLVTF
+422 PGDNQIVLVTF

-444 LFIVNNDLET
+444 LFIVNNDPET
-454 DTLVIL
+454 DTLVVL
-460 LTGVGFIFD
+460 LTGVGFILD
-469 PEISVAP
+469 PKISVDP

-544 YTSNFFVISNDS
+544 YSSNFFVISNDS

-598 TTLRYDLPEK
+598 TTLRYDLPEQTH
-608 VLVTI
+608 VNI

-623 KTLMDQ
+623 KTLINH

-635 RSVIWDATNDYGKP
+635 RSVIWNATNDYGKP

-660 AGKYLQTKKM
+660 AGDYISTKKM

>member
-1 MKGNGNFMKL
+1 MKL

-17 VIIMFPYLIL
+17 FIIMFPYLIL

-54 IGTSMNHLIDAEFGS
+54 IGTSMNHLIDLEFGS
-69 NNVLYA
+69 NNILYA

-85 IDTTTAAINQIGTA
+85 IDTTTAAINQIGTS

-136 VSTGTASHIGTT
+136 VSTGTTSHIGTT

-223 VRSVNLTTGNTAS
+223 VRSVNLTTGNTTS

-243 VGGFAIIHAESPGP
+243 VGGLSIIHAESPGP

-307 FSVNLSSFDLF
+307 FSVN
-318 LSESQDVQVTFTPL
+318 
-332 QQNAYDGDLF
+332 
-342 IISNDPDTDTLGL
+342 
-355 PVAGVGFIPAPE
+355 
-367 IFVDPMS
+367 
-374 LTFDTTAVGSSTVKL
+374 
-389 LSITNIGSDT
+389 
-399 LLIYNLFSPDSIFS
+399 
-413 VNTDSLNVL
+413 TDSFNIL
-422 PGDDQIVLVTF
+422 PGDNQIVLVTF

-444 LFIVNNDLET
+444 LFIVNNDPET
-454 DTLVIL
+454 DTLVVL
-460 LTGVGFIFD
+460 LTGVGFILD
-469 PEISVAP
+469 PKISVDP

-544 YTSNFFVISNDS
+544 YSSNFFVISNDS

-598 TTLRYDLPEK
+598 TTLRYDLPEQTH
-608 VLVTI
+608 VNI

-623 KTLMDQ
+623 KTLINH

-635 RSVIWDATNDYGKP
+635 RSVIWNATNDYGKP

-660 AGKYLQTKKM
+660 AGDYISTKKM

>member
-85 IDTTTAAINQIGTA
+85 IDTTTAAINQIGTS

-223 VRSVNLTTGNTAS
+223 VRSVNLTTGNTTS

-243 VGGFAIIHAESPGP
+243 VGGFAIIHTESPGP

-307 FSVNLSSFDLF
+307 FSVN
-318 LSESQDVQVTFTPL
+318 
-332 QQNAYDGDLF
+332 
-342 IISNDPDTDTLGL
+342 
-355 PVAGVGFIPAPE
+355 
-367 IFVDPMS
+367 
-374 LTFDTTAVGSSTVKL
+374 
-389 LSITNIGSDT
+389 
-399 LLIYNLFSPDSIFS
+399 
-413 VNTDSLNVL
+413 TDSLNVL

-444 LFIVNNDLET
+444 LFIVNNDPET
-454 DTLVIL
+454 DTLVVL
-460 LTGVGFIFD
+460 LTGVGFIRA
-469 PEISVAP
+469 PEISVDP

-544 YTSNFFVISNDS
+544 YTSNLFVISNDS

-577 DAQLPHILVL
+577 DAQLPHTLVL

-598 TTLRYDLPEK
+598 TTLRYDLPEQTH
-608 VLVTI
+608 VNI
-613 TIYDMLGRQV
+613 TVYDMLGRQV
-623 KTLMDQ
+623 KTLINH

-635 RSVIWDATNDYGKP
+635 KSVIWNATNDYGKP

-660 AGKYLQTKKM
+660 AGEYISTKKM